1 MDFIREL
8 LLNIEAASTGVR
20 NGNDLL
26 SEDMSVEAKRNLNYH
41 LVMLVEEAG
50 LVRSQQFKGI
60 NDHHFMELYLTWQG
74 HEFLNS
80 IRDPEVWSKTKEGA
94 KKVGNFSIQ
103 FIGEIAKA
111 YAKHVAKERLGID
124 F

>member
-1 MDFIREL
+1 
-8 LLNIEAASTGVR
+8 
-20 NGNDLL
+20 
-26 SEDMSVEAKRNLNYH
+26 
-41 LVMLVEEAG
+41 
-50 LVRSQQFKGI
+50 
-60 NDHHFMELYLTWQG
+60 MELYLTWQG